1 MLGKEFLISW
11 PEFEVRRA
19 DETDTQYAAIL
30 EGVPAEDHGD
40 PHDRQRHSCRTDG

>member
-30 EGVPAEDHGD
+30 EE
-40 PHDRQRHSCRTDG
+40 CRRRSWRSA